1 MYRACNASSYGLSL
15 NLLNEIRRIKV
26 FMAWL
31 NLDITNIT
39 DDPNEDALER
49 MLQLSLQYGIH
60 TFFFFYVDAYEYV
73 DQKNVLRVSDCFIFP
88 PRFSWSHEHGLR
100 ENGNEIIFFC
110 KGRLVTS
117 FC

>member
-1 MYRACNASSYGLSL
+1 MLRAILADSSFTIPREQQTAIQKAVQMYRACNASSYGLSL

-88 PRFSWSHEHGLR
+88 PRFS
-100 ENGNEIIFFC
+100 
-110 KGRLVTS
+110 
-117 FC
+117 